1 MKFDEIQIRVRYG
14 ETDQMGVVY
23 HGNYALYLEMGRIE
37 WLRKLGI
44 SYKLMEENGIM
55 LPVVSLNINYKK
67 SACYDDVINVKT
79 QLKKEPTAKI
89 EFDYEITNEKGELL
103 TIASTTLVFIDMKT
117 NRPIK
122 APEYIL
128 EAIDKMN

>member
-37 WLRKLGI
+37 WLRKLGV

-55 LPVVSLNINYKK
+55 LPVISMNINFKK
-67 SACYDDVINVKT
+67 SAVYDDIINVKT
-79 QLKKEPTAKI
+79 QLKNKPTAKI
-89 EFDYEITNEKGELL
+89 EFDYEITNEAGEIL
-103 TIASTTLVFIDMKT
+103 TTASTILVFIDMKT
-117 NRPIK
+117 NRPTR
-122 APEYIL
+122 APQYIL
-128 EAIDKMN
+128 DAINN